1 VRTRLSICIR
11 KSSYATE
18 EQALTA
24 ARSGRVPLRTYR
36 CERCGQF
43 HLTSRTKG
51 KRIPRPV
58 ITTWNK
64 ESAAARGTR
73 RFHHTIDFNG

>member
-1 VRTRLSICIR
+1 MRTRLSICIR
-11 KSSYATE
+11 KASYAAE
-18 EQALTA
+18 EQALA
-24 ARSGRVPLRTYR
+24 AAQSGRVPLRTYR

-58 ITTWNK
+58 IA
-64 ESAAARGTR
+64 E
-73 RFHHTIDFNG
+73 